1 MKRNFT
7 LPLPLLFLLYICFYQ
22 LLGCS
27 KSIEVDTQKVFS
39 YNEFRNITSLDPAFA
54 RNPQNIWP
62 IQQLFNGLVQLD
74 DSLNVI
80 PEIAKRWQID
90 ATGKVYTFFLKENI
104 FFHPAPQFNG
114 EERKVIASDFTYS
127 FDRLRDVKVGSPGG
141 WVLQQVEDYKAIN
154 DTVFQISLKQAFPP
168 FLSLLSMRY
177 CSVVPHEVVEDSN
190 HEFRKHPIGTGPFK
204 FKAWEEDIKLVLRK
218 TPIILSAMTKEYN
231 SLIWK
236 AYCGEFFT

>member
-27 KSIEVDTQKVFS
+27 KSIEVDTQQVFR

-80 PEIAKRWQID
+80 PEIAKRWEID
-90 ATGKVYTFFLKENI
+90 STGKVYTFFLKENI

-168 FLSLLSMRY
+168 FLSLLSMR
-177 CSVVPHEVVEDSN
+177 
-190 HEFRKHPIGTGPFK
+190 
-204 FKAWEEDIKLVLRK
+204 
-218 TPIILSAMTKEYN
+218 
-231 SLIWK
+231 
-236 AYCGEFFT
+236 